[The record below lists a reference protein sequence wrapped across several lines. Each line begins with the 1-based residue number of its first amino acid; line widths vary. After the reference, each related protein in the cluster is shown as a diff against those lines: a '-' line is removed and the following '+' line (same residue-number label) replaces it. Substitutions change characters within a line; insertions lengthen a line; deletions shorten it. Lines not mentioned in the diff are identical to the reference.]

1 MRPQRDET
9 VDECPDG
16 PTPLGPD
23 SLLWRYFGDWRGL
36 ILALWAGSMQ
46 NMHPQLGA
54 GVEEHSR
61 FFDERWERLFRSTY
75 PIGGVIYD
83 GDRALQTAREVRDY
97 HKTIKGVDKHGR
109 PYSALNP
116 ETFWWAQ
123 ATFILTPVLVCEY
136 FGRPLTRDQKEQ
148 IYAEGVQ
155 WYRMYGLSSRPVPPD
170 WDAFVAYYEHM
181 CANVLEVNKAT
192 LDVRDISRLAKP
204 PALPWLPDTVWR
216 VLRIPITRQMLWVT
230 TGMYP
235 ETVRRKL
242 GLTWTRRDE
251 LALRTLGRAVAL
263 GWSLVPFDRRM
274 HPRARAAWQRVRGEI
289 AADAPLVETPARNLP
304 PESER
309 DNPAHYCPF

>member
-1 MRPQRDET
+1 MRPQLDEQT
-9 VDECPDG
+9 AP
-16 PTPLGPD
+16 PQPLGPD

-61 FFDERWERLFRSTY
+61 FFDERWQRLFRSTY

-83 GDRALQTAREVRDY
+83 GDRAHQTAREVRDY
-97 HKTIKGVDKHGR
+97 HLTIKGVDKKGR

-123 ATFILTPVLVCEY
+123 TTFILTPVLVCEH
-136 FGRPLTRDQKEQ
+136 FGTPLTRAQKEQ
-148 IYAEGVQ
+148 IYAEGVK
-155 WYRMYGLSSRPVPPD
+155 WYRMYGLSMRPVPPD
-170 WDAFVAYYEHM
+170 WDSFMAYYEDM
-181 CANVLEVNKAT
+181 CENVLEVNKAT
-192 LDVRDISRLAKP
+192 LDVRDIRRLAKP
-204 PALPWLPDTVWR
+204 PALPWLPDSVWR
-216 VLRIPITRQMLWVT
+216 LLRIPITRQMLWVT

-235 ETVRRKL
+235 ESVRRKL
-242 GLTWTRRDE
+242 GLRWTRRDE
-251 LALRTLGRAVAL
+251 IALRVVGRAVAL
-263 GWSLVPFDRRM
+263 GWNLVPFDRRM
-274 HPRARAAWQRVRGEI
+274 HPRARAAWQRARGEI
-289 AADAPLVETPARNLP
+289 PPDAPLVETPARNLP